1 MTQDIIAIDGPAG
14 SGKSTVARAL
24 ARRLG
29 WSVLDTGAMYRAL
42 TAEALHRGVD
52 PADAESMA
60 DLAKGSFIVTR
71 PRVSIN
77 GRDVEGEIRSD
88 EVNVAVSVV
97 AANPSVRAAMVER
110 QRAVADAEPGGLVV
124 EGRDITTV
132 VFPHARVKIY
142 LTATLD
148 ERTRRRGD
156 EGPDS
161 VARRDRAD
169 TSRAASPLRKADDAL
184 ALDTTGLS
192 VDQVVEEI
200 VRCLKNTTSN

>member
-24 ARRLG
+24 AQRLG

-42 TAEALHRGVD
+42 TAEALHQGVD

-60 DLAKGSFIVTR
+60 DLAKGSVIVTR

-110 QRAVADAEPGGLVV
+110 QRAVADTEPGGLVV

-169 TSRAASPLRKADDAL
+169 TSRSASPLRQADDAL

-200 VRCLKNTTSN
+200 VRCLKSTSSN